1 MKLSVVI
8 PCYNAEDTLAEQLDA
23 LSGQR
28 WSQPWEVLLVDN
40 RSTDRSLEIAE
51 GFRGRVPNLR
61 IVDASDRQGQPFA
74 LNAGAEAAQGAS
86 LAFCD
91 ADDVVGDGW
100 VAAIGD
106 ALDEHDFVA
115 CRWDVTRLNTIVVQ
129 RSRGN
134 AQVNGLQP
142 YTNPAF
148 LSHAGGGTLGVKRAL
163 HLDVG
168 GFDETLPVLHDTDYC
183 WRLQLRGVELHFVP
197 DAVIHVRYRDTLR
210 GVYHQSRSYGA
221 YNVLLYKRYRDRGMP
236 AIDWRRGLEGWID
249 VLKGTVFL
257 YRPSARWTWARRL
270 GWSVGR
276 LEGCLKHRVFA
287 P

>member
-8 PCYNAEDTLAEQLDA
+8 PCYNAEDTLAEQLEA

-28 WSQPWEVLLVDN
+28 WDQPWEVLLADN
-40 RSTDRSLEIAE
+40 RSTDRSREIAE
-51 GFRGRVPNLR
+51 GYRDRLPNLR
-61 IVDASDRQGQPFA
+61 IVEASARQGQPFA
-74 LNAGAEAAQGAS
+74 LNVGAEAAQGAS

-106 ALDEHDFVA
+106 ALEDHDFVA
-115 CRWDVTRLNTIVVQ
+115 CRWDVTRLNTTAAQ

-134 AQVNGLQP
+134 AQVGGLQP
-142 YTNPAF
+142 YTNPDF
-148 LSHAGGGTLGVKRAL
+148 LPHAGGGTLGVRRAL

-168 GFDETLPVLHDTDYC
+168 GFDESLPALHDTDYC

-197 DAVIHVRYRDTLR
+197 DAVVHVRYRDTFG
-210 GVYHQSRSYGA
+210 GVYRQARSYGA
-221 YNVLLYKRYRDRGMP
+221 YNVLLYKRYRDRGMS
-236 AIDWRRGLEGWID
+236 AINWRRGLAGWID

-257 YRPSARWTWARRL
+257 YRPSARLPWARRL

-276 LEGCLKHRVFA
+276 LVGSLKHRVFA

>member
-8 PCYNAEDTLAEQLDA
+8 PCYNAEDTLAEQLEA
-23 LSGQR
+23 LSSQR
-28 WSQPWEVLLVDN
+28 WDQPWEVVLADN
-40 RSTDRSLEIAE
+40 RSTDRSREIAE
-51 GFRGRVPNLR
+51 GFRDRMPNLR
-61 IVDASDRQGQPFA
+61 IVEASARQGQPYA
-74 LNAGAEAAQGAS
+74 LNVGAEAAEGAS

-106 ALDEHDFVA
+106 ALTEHDFVA
-115 CRWDVTRLNTIVVQ
+115 CRWDVTRLNTDAVQ

-134 AQVNGLQP
+134 AQVDGLQP
-142 YTNPAF
+142 YTNPPF
-148 LSHAGGGTLGVKRAL
+148 LPHAGGGTLGVRRSV
-163 HLDVG
+163 HLGVG

-183 WRLQLRGVELHFVP
+183 WRLQLQGVELHFVP
-197 DAVIHVRYRDTLR
+197 EAVVHVRYRDTWR
-210 GVYHQSRSYGA
+210 GIYGQARSYGA

-236 AIDWRRGLEGWID
+236 AIDWRRGLAGWID
-249 VLKGTVFL
+249 VLKGSVNL
-257 YRPSARWTWARRL
+257 VRPGARLPWARRL
-270 GWSVGR
+270 GWRVGR